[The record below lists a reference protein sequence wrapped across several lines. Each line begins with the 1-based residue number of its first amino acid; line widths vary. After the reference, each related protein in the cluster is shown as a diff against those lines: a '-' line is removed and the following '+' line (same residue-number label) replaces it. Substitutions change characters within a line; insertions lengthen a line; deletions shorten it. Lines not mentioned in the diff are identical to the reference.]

1 MFTVEWLSLF
11 CFEIVMDSLPC
22 TVLSCFVLLSQN
34 IFEFSDKERERERER
49 EQEQERERDEKVNQ
63 EIEKEN
69 KRNL

>member
-34 IFEFSDKERERERER
+34 IFEFSDKERERERE
-49 EQEQERERDEKVNQ
+49 QERERDEKVN
-63 EIEKEN
+63 
-69 KRNL
+69 